1 MAICKVYGNALR
13 HNYRLMAEL
22 CKSNNAQLNI
32 VSKFC
37 LSNPSI
43 IDFLHKANDFTRTV
57 ISDSN
62 MENFCNLD
70 EKLASGIIKC
80 VIKTRLS
87 DIHKIPSLKPCFR
100 PDRLFVSD
108 MAMLHAVEELP
119 EEIRPEIV
127 LIAETGDLKDGF
139 VPNEILR
146 IADNMPT
153 LRVIGLSVNFSCL
166 SGILPDIDIVKFLA
180 GIAKQIQNKRGLD
193 KPFLSVGGTVV
204 HVLAEKCLLD
214 GLVQEIR
221 SGEGIFFGYDS
232 SGGMELKD
240 FCHETISLEGEILEI
255 AEKDFAL
262 REGHAAGFTATGDI
276 SDKKIESGIRKRA
289 VLDFG
294 VLVANQKDLF
304 SVDKNVVPAGQTFDF
319 TVVDITDSE
328 EKYATGQYI
337 KFFTN
342 YASASFVM
350 MNRYVPCSLIEEGN
364 G

>member
-1 MAICKVYGNALR
+1 MAICKIYGNALK
-13 HNYRLMAEL
+13 HNYGRMAEL
-22 CKSNNAQLNI
+22 CRLNNAQLNI

-37 LSNPSI
+37 LSNPSV
-43 IDFLHKANDFTRTV
+43 IDFLYGAKEFSRTV

-70 EKLASGIIKC
+70 EKLASSIIKC
-80 VIKTRLS
+80 VIKTRMS
-87 DIHKIPSLKPCFR
+87 DIRKIPSLKPCFR

-119 EEIRPEIV
+119 EEMRPEIV

-139 VPNEILR
+139 LPDEILR

-166 SGILPDIDIVKFLA
+166 SGILPDIDTVKVLA
-180 GIAKQIQNKRGLD
+180 GIAKQIQKKRGLD

-204 HVLAEKCLLD
+204 HVLVEEGSLN

-255 AEKDFAL
+255 ADKDFAL
-262 REGHAAGFTATGDI
+262 RQGHSAGFTATGDV
-276 SDKKIESGIRKRA
+276 SDKRIESGVRKRA

-304 SVDKNVVPAGQTFDF
+304 SIDKNVVPAGQTFDF
-319 TVVDITDSE
+319 TVVDITDST

-342 YASASFVM
+342 YAAASFVM
-350 MNRYVPCSLIEEGN
+350 MNRYVPCSFIEDGN